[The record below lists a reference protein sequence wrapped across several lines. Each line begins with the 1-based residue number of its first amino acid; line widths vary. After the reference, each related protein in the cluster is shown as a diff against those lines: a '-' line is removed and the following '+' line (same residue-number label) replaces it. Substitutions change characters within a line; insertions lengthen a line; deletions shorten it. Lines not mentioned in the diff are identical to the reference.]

1 MFNFAINN
9 MRKQSE
15 IKKAAETF
23 AKKWEGRGRE
33 DQDDKTFWEDLLEDV
48 FGIPKS
54 RNEIEVQRPVKFD
67 GKTRR
72 IDVYVKI
79 SKVVIEQKSH
89 DINLDSKI
97 KQSGKDDNGN
107 DVWLT
112 PMEQGI
118 RYFEKMNKPDSG
130 RYVIACNF
138 QEFRIWDS
146 YNKNAP
152 QRIIPLKDLPT
163 RWKELR
169 FLILP
174 YGEEPAKK
182 DEWREKSISNT
193 ASDYIR
199 DLYKALLAVNK
210 KDTNV
215 ELQSLNV
222 FCVRVVFCLYAE
234 DAGVFDDAQFSTFLE
249 KSSPDDLS
257 DRFTAL
263 FQWLDTDEKE
273 RIKASGLVEKTI
285 RQFPYVNGGLFNKKK
300 GYKTPIIDEKVYDQL
315 RRAWNLKVKGTKEK
329 FTWDEISP
337 TNFGCIFEST
347 VAKDVRDSGGMH
359 YTTPANIHR
368 IIDPLFLN
376 DLTTEL
382 EGMLQM
388 PVDTQQQ
395 RAAQYGKLEIYRK
408 KLASLRFLDP
418 ACGSGNF
425 LTETYK
431 SLHELELKAI
441 VQEFKSNYSTRTD
454 ANDPCKVGINQ
465 FFGIEIDHFAASVAR
480 AALWISAC
488 QLLQETE
495 KVLHCSLAP
504 LPLEKNDN
512 ILCDDALLTDWSS
525 LVKRKATSNTYIIG
539 NPPFQ
544 GYSKMTKEQKASVK
558 AAMPMKIGR
567 NKVWKSP
574 GKMDFVCG
582 WYAKAAEYMQDHPN
596 VKCALVSTNSIT
608 QGEQVAL
615 LWKPLVEYYKLH
627 ISFAWRT
634 FRWNNEADE
643 MAHVHCVII
652 GFDKQR
658 NNKRRIYQENATTID
673 AKYINGYLMDAE
685 DIFIESRTKPLGNVS
700 EMMKGSIPV
709 DGGNLIIE
717 KDDYLDF
724 ITKEPLAQE
733 YIRELVGAREFLYN
747 EKRFCLWMPDGIS
760 SEELDNMPLVKK
772 RVKATEEFREK
783 SKKTATMEFADYPYK
798 FMEIRQPNHEYIL
811 VPSHSSEKRKY
822 IPMGF
827 MESSVVSTNANLII
841 PTSYRWLF
849 GIMQSRIHM
858 IWVKYVCGRLE
869 SRYRYSSDI
878 VYNNFPWKELDD
890 EQKKAIEDTA
900 AEILEARKE
909 DASSLASQYSL
920 LQGRLAK
927 AHKANDKVVAEAY
940 GIDLNMSDEEI
951 ALELMRRSVKL
962 AKPKT
967 KKRKKPSKR
976 ETKRVDNNINDKKN
990 DMEEL
995 PFVEQETEALSN
1007 S

>member
-1 MFNFAINN
+1 

-15 IKKAAETF
+15 IKKAAKAF
-23 AKKWEGRGRE
+23 AKKWDNKGIES
-33 DQDDKTFWEDLLEDV
+33 QDDKTFWEDLLEDV
-48 FGIPKS
+48 FGISKS

-67 GKTRR
+67 GTTKR

-89 DINLDSKI
+89 DINLDLKI
-97 KQSGKDDNGN
+97 KQSGKDSFGN
-107 DVWLT
+107 EVWLT
-112 PMEQGI
+112 PMDQGV
-118 RYFEKMNKPDSG
+118 RYFDKMNKPDTG

-152 QRIIPLKDLPT
+152 QRIIPLKELPN

-169 FLILP
+169 FLIEP
-174 YGEEPAKK
+174 YSEEPKHK
-182 DEWREKSISNT
+182 DEKREKRVSST
-193 ASDYIR
+193 ASEYVR

-210 KDTNV
+210 KDSK
-215 ELQSLNV
+215 EDLQSLNV

-234 DAGVFDDAQFSTFLE
+234 EAGIFDDAQFSTFLE
-249 KSSPDDLS
+249 KYSFDDLS

-263 FQWLDTDEKE
+263 FQWLDTNEKE
-273 RIKASGLVEKTI
+273 REKSANMVEKTI
-285 RQFPYVNGGLFNKKK
+285 RQFPYVNGGLFDNKK
-300 GYKTPIIDEKVYDQL
+300 GYKTPSIDKNVYNIL
-315 RRAWNLKVKGTKEK
+315 LRAWDLKVKDTEEK
-329 FTWDEISP
+329 FAWNEISP

-359 YTTPANIHR
+359 YTTPSNIHR
-368 IIDPLFLN
+368 VIGPLFLDN
-376 DLTTEL
+376 LAQEL
-382 EGMLQM
+382 EEILHL
-388 PVDTQQQ
+388 PADTHEE
-395 RAAQYGKLEIYRK
+395 RITQYGKLEAYRK

-425 LTETYK
+425 LTEVYK

-441 VQEFKSNYSTRTD
+441 VQEFESNYSTRTD
-454 ANDPCKVGINQ
+454 NTDPCKVSIKQ

-480 AALWISAC
+480 ASLWIAAC
-488 QLLQETE
+488 QMLQEAE
-495 KVLHCSLAP
+495 KVLHCSLP
-504 LPLEKNDN
+504 ILPLEKNDN
-512 ILCDDALLTDWSS
+512 ILCEDALMADWSK
-525 LVKRKATSNTYIIG
+525 LVKRKSTSPTYIIG

-544 GYSKMTKEQKASVK
+544 GYSKMTKEQKSSVK
-558 AAMPMKIGR
+558 AAMPKKIRR
-567 NKVWKSP
+567 NKVWKNP

-582 WYAKAAEYMQDHPN
+582 WYAKSAEYIYEHSN
-596 VKCALVSTNSIT
+596 VRCALVSTNSIT

-615 LWKPLVEYYKLH
+615 LWKPLVEHYKLH

-658 NNKRRIYQENATTID
+658 NKNKQNIYQENFPTIN
-673 AKYINGYLMDAE
+673 AKHINGYLMDAE
-685 DIFIESRTKPLGNVS
+685 DIFIESRTKPLGNVPK
-700 EMMKGSIPV
+700 MMKGSIPV
-709 DGGNLIIE
+709 DGGNLIMDE
-717 KDDYLDF
+717 KDYLHF
-724 ITKEPLAQE
+724 IAVEPLALE
-733 YIRELVGAREFLYN
+733 YIRKLVGAREFLYN

-760 SEELDNMPLVKK
+760 SEELDRLPMVKN
-772 RVKATEEFREK
+772 RIKATAAFREK
-783 SKKTATMEFADYPYK
+783 SPKAATKELADDAYR
-798 FMEIRQPNHEYIL
+798 FMEIRQPIHEYIL

-827 MESSVVSTNANLII
+827 MDSSIVSTNANLII
-841 PTSYRWLF
+841 PTSSKWLF

-858 IWVKYVCGRLE
+858 IWVKFVCGRLK
-869 SRYRYSSDI
+869 SDFRYSADI
-878 VYNNFPWKELDD
+878 VYNNFPWKELDED
-890 EQKKAIEDTA
+890 QKNAIEETA
-900 AEILEARKE
+900 TEILEARKE

-927 AHKANDKVVAEAY
+927 AHKANDKVVAKAY
-940 GIDLNMSDEEI
+940 SIDLNMSDEEI

-962 AKPKT
+962 AKPKM
-967 KKRKKPSKR
+967 KKRKKKSKE
-976 ETKRVDNNINDKKN
+976 ETKKVDINVNLKN
-990 DMEEL
+990 DMREL
-995 PFVEQETEALSN
+995 PFAEQEMGDLQN